1 VLARNARKTSR
12 RTCLRSHYGRV
23 FVEILGYTLINA
35 LNKDELDA
43 WEKGMHGETRQIPGY
58 GCDIVQVV
66 AAEGSFND
74 SPRNTLSKNR
84 TAVRLGRE
92 VHADIYIYITHCVR
106 LPTHA
111 SLFVSCA
118 SHTV

>member
-35 LNKDELDA
+35 LNKDERSMLG
-43 WEKGMHGETRQIPGY
+43 EKGCTGKHVKFPGY
-58 GCDIVQVV
+58 GYDIVQVV

-84 TAVRLGRE
+84 TAVSWAERSTL
-92 VHADIYIYITHCVR
+92 IYIYI
-106 LPTHA
+106 
-111 SLFVSCA
+111 
-118 SHTV
+118 